1 MSLKDLQAKLSQ
13 RSIHSTPIDIIVK
26 QRLEISY
33 TDTDVACD
41 IVDHIFNYINLC
53 LKEDKSK
60 VKLSLFA
67 KSFIRGIL
75 TDNLKDAINNFI
87 KNMPDKET
95 RSLLDDIQTALNK
108 RVV

>member
-1 MSLKDLQAKLSQ
+1 MALKDLQAKLSQ
-13 RSIHSTPIDIIVK
+13 RSTHGTSLDTIVK

-33 TDTDVACD
+33 TNADVACN

-53 LKEDKSK
+53 LREDKSK
-60 VKLSLFA
+60 IKLSLFA

-95 RSLLDDIQTALNK
+95 RSLLDDIQIALNK
-108 RVV
+108 RT